1 METLHEMFFGDDGIF
16 PSIGLN
22 KTEIKKRCRVDLDKS
37 FIDPSTEVRA
47 FEAVVSFLF
56 KKINPKVFKSSC
68 IELLHPTSNAKE
80 EREWR
85 KACKVFCDEVN
96 IPMPSF
102 QIMKQPIGIEV
113 FEYFNTLVDSM
124 GAIQNE
130 MKSLEGLSKAEL
142 EADEEMTLELLG
154 EAKADLAAEE
164 ENEKLL
170 LDEEKQTKVYLLQA
184 SQEAEN
190 ARLPTDNDSAELI
203 AITNRLQNIHD
214 KAGQVAE
221 TVQLLEGNDTTTR
234 RLIAME
240 SNSLNE
246 IINDGRDCENI
257 VEELVNQQK
266 SGLMLTKHNDAI
278 SSLQEKVDQFEITK
292 QDLSA
297 DYKAARGRTRLPK
310 RREILSELSNSL
322 QETLD
327 FDPKT
332 DMNNRRTTTWKPIR
346 RDTMAGV
353 EIVKA
358 RSQSIPLREKTPPRC
373 PSPTK
378 RARGETIAEPEI
390 DDTDEFNFFSL
401 KNHANSTGLPGTA
414 ANQDDSVD
422 FSDLDLSGIE

>member
-1 METLHEMFFGDDGIF
+1 
-16 PSIGLN
+16 
-22 KTEIKKRCRVDLDKS
+22 
-37 FIDPSTEVRA
+37 
-47 FEAVVSFLF
+47 
-56 KKINPKVFKSSC
+56 
-68 IELLHPTSNAKE
+68 
-80 EREWR
+80 
-85 KACKVFCDEVN
+85 
-96 IPMPSF
+96 MPSF

-130 MKSLEGLSKAEL
+130 MKLLEGLSKAEL

-266 SGLMLTKHNDAI
+266 
-278 SSLQEKVDQFEITK
+278 
-292 QDLSA
+292 
-297 DYKAARGRTRLPK
+297 
-310 RREILSELSNSL
+310 
-322 QETLD
+322 
-327 FDPKT
+327 
-332 DMNNRRTTTWKPIR
+332 
-346 RDTMAGV
+346 
-353 EIVKA
+353 
-358 RSQSIPLREKTPPRC
+358 
-373 PSPTK
+373 
-378 RARGETIAEPEI
+378 
-390 DDTDEFNFFSL
+390 
-401 KNHANSTGLPGTA
+401 
-414 ANQDDSVD
+414 
-422 FSDLDLSGIE
+422 